1 MKKGESVGMKRKKW
15 YGGILTVLLIF
26 SVILAGCSSST
37 GGNSDSKDV
46 VTLDIF
52 QFKVEFKSQFEALA
66 KQYEKENPDVKI
78 KVSTV
83 GGGND
88 YKSAITAKFASGEE
102 PAVFNIGGPV
112 DVEQYKDRLT
122 DLKDT
127 KAAAAALDGT
137 LDGVKEDGQ
146 VLGLPFN
153 QEGYGLIYNK
163 RIFKE
168 AGINPDEITSYE
180 ALEAAVKKMD
190 SQKDK
195 LKIDAVFA
203 YPVKEKWV
211 TGNHLSN
218 VFLAPEFDGN
228 VLEASKAPT
237 VKFTDGDKFKQLV
250 DIQNKYSVQPTA
262 SLDYSQQVEELFS
275 LEKVAIIQQGNWVYN
290 TVYDMDPELA
300 EKGIGIIP
308 IPNGDSAGMP
318 VGVPNYWAVNKKSDE
333 KVQEAAKKFLDW
345 MYTSEE
351 GKKAVLEDF
360 KFIPA
365 YEGYD
370 VEKIADPISKEIYK
384 YSQEGNTIGWVFN
397 GYPVGWNDD
406 LGASVQKYV
415 TGKLTWEEL
424 VQQNIENWE
433 KIHSK

>member
-1 MKKGESVGMKRKKW
+1 MKKGELVGMKRKKW
-15 YGGILTVLLIF
+15 YGGIFSVLLIF

-37 GGNSDSKDV
+37 GGDSDSKDKDK

-52 QFKVEFKSQFEALA
+52 QFKVEFKQQFENLA
-66 KQYEKENPDVKI
+66 KQYEKENPNVKI

-102 PAVFNIGGPV
+102 PAVFNIGGPI
-112 DVEQYKDRLT
+112 DVEQYKDRLL

-137 LDGVKEDGQ
+137 LDGVEEDGH

-163 RIFKE
+163 RIFEE
-168 AGINPDEITSYE
+168 AGVKPEEITSYS
-180 ALEAAVKKMD
+180 ALEAAVKKLD

-195 LKIDAVFA
+195 LKIEAVFA

-228 VLEASKAPT
+228 VLTASKSPT

-308 IPNGDSAGMP
+308 IPNGDTAAGMP

-333 KVQEAAKKFLDW
+333 KVQEEAKKFLDW
-345 MYTSEE
+345 MYTSDE
-351 GKKAVLEDF
+351 GKKLF
-360 KFIPA
+360 WRILNSFQLMK
-365 YEGYD
+365 GM
-370 VEKIADPISKEIYK
+370 
-384 YSQEGNTIGWVFN
+384 T
-397 GYPVGWNDD
+397 
-406 LGASVQKYV
+406 
-415 TGKLTWEEL
+415 
-424 VQQNIENWE
+424 
-433 KIHSK
+433 

>member
-1 MKKGESVGMKRKKW
+1 MKRKKW
-15 YGGILTVLLIF
+15 YGGIFSVLLIF

-37 GGNSDSKDV
+37 GGDGGSKDDLTV
-46 VTLDIF
+46 DIF
-52 QFKVEFKSQFEALA
+52 QFKVEFKSQFETLA
-66 KQYEKENPDVKI
+66 KQYEKENPGVKI

-88 YKSAITAKFASGEE
+88 YKSALTAKFASGEE
-102 PAVFNIGGPV
+102 PTVFNIGGPV
-112 DVEQYKDRLT
+112 DVAQYKDRLL

-127 KAAAAALDGT
+127 KAAGAALDGT

-168 AGINPDEITSYE
+168 AGIKAEEIKSYS
-180 ALEAAVKKMD
+180 ALEAAVKKID
-190 SQKDK
+190 SKKAK
-195 LKIDAVFA
+195 LKLDSVFA
-203 YPVKEKWV
+203 YPAKEKWV
-211 TGNHLSN
+211 TGNHLSS

-228 VLEASKAPT
+228 VLEASKSPT

-290 TVYDMDPELA
+290 TVYEMDPELA

-308 IPNGDSAGMP
+308 IPNGEKAMGMP
-318 VGVPNYWAVNKKSDE
+318 VGVPNYWAVNKKADE
-333 KVQEAAKKFLDW
+333 KLQKEAQKFLDW
-345 MYTSEE
+345 MYTSDK

-384 YSQEGNTIGWVFN
+384 YSQDGNTTGWVFN

-406 LGASVQKYV
+406 LGASIQKYV

-433 KIHSK
+433 KIQSK